1 MKEAIQKAVEGGFEP
16 TIAERE
22 CCDDINFYH
31 TQYKLLCDPLFWQCL
46 GKAMGWESYWY
57 GFWDTV
63 VEDERGW
70 RWHPKSIMDRT
81 HLQTSNLVTI
91 KEGWEHHWHRFID
104 SLASGQSPDDFFKK
118 LLNQK

>member
-46 GKAMGWESYWY
+46 GKAIGKYGRKETYVPRSGEVDIVYSDNEQWFDGWHD
-57 GFWDTV
+57 F
-63 VEDERGW
+63 
-70 RWHPKSIMDRT
+70 IT
-81 HLQTSNLVTI
+81 HLSKGGN
-91 KEGWEHHWHRFID
+91 
-104 SLASGQSPDDFFKK
+104 PDNFFKE
-118 LLNQK
+118 LLNQN